1 MRKRSKLMDMLT
13 GYAAAHQHPVNVG
26 IHLVCIPVIMLG
38 VLIVLSWARIESGDF
53 SINLAYIAVFGM
65 FLFYLTLDVLF
76 ALVFLLFGLLIAFL
90 ATLLGGL
97 GFATGGLIAA
107 IAFFGGYL
115 AQFIGH
121 AVERSQPVLL
131 KHPVQANLAAPF
143 FTVVEVFNIAGLR
156 KKLFAEVQAEVEERR
171 REQSRIA

>member
-1 MRKRSKLMDMLT
+1 
-13 GYAAAHQHPVNVG
+13 
-26 IHLVCIPVIMLG
+26 
-38 VLIVLSWARIESGDF
+38 
-53 SINLAYIAVFGM
+53 
-65 FLFYLTLDVLF
+65 
-76 ALVFLLFGLLIAFL
+76 LLIAFL